1 MKGNPQISVVV
12 PVYKVEHFL
21 QECIDS
27 ILAQTYRDFELI
39 LVDDGSPDS
48 CGDICDRNALKDH
61 RIRVI
66 HQTNQGVTR
75 ARANGV
81 AAACGEFVTFVDG
94 DDTIPVDA
102 LENLISPVNDDIDI
116 VLGKHHRSLCPPKG
130 LINAD
135 KYREFCATLSC
146 VSPSPCAKL
155 FRRCLLEEDV
165 FNTPSEVKNG
175 EDSIMN
181 VLIGYRLQKKAYSIN
196 TVVYNYRNN
205 LDSATHLHRTPE
217 MMALYQK
224 YRLAAIPKGDVEKFL
239 PLGLA
244 DSLIEYWNSAASHRI
259 FIPKSAHEA
268 MLYLKEIQKYTS
280 YRWGVLQSLH
290 FRTFNPF
297 ARAAIILARRMIA
310 FIRKL
315 KQKIEKIES

>member
-1 MKGNPQISVVV
+1 MKDNPQISVVV
-12 PVYKVEHFL
+12 PIYRVENFL

-27 ILAQTYRDFELI
+27 VLAQTYRNFELI

-48 CGDICDRNALKDH
+48 CGAICDRNAQNDN

-81 AAACGEFVTFVDG
+81 AASTGEFVTFVDG

-102 LENLISPVNDDIDI
+102 LENLISPVTDDIDI
-116 VLGKHHRSLCPPKG
+116 VLGKHDRSLCPPRG
-130 LINAD
+130 LISAD
-135 KYREFCATLSC
+135 KYKELCVTLSC
-146 VSPSPCAKL
+146 TSPSPCFKL
-155 FRRCLLEEDV
+155 FRRILLDEEV
-165 FNTPSEVKNG
+165 FYTPSEVKYG

-181 VLIGYRLQKKAYSIN
+181 VHIAYRLQKYAYSIN
-196 TVVYNYRNN
+196 AVVYHYRNN
-205 LDSATHLHRTPE
+205 PDSATHRYRTPE

-224 YRLAAIPKGDVEKFL
+224 YRLAAIPEADVEKFL

-259 FIPKSAHEA
+259 FIPRSAREA
-268 MLYLKEIQKYTS
+268 MHYLRVIQKYTS
-280 YRWGVLQSLH
+280 YKWGVLQSLH

-310 FIRKL
+310 LIRKL
-315 KQKIEKIES
+315 KQKIRKFKS

>member
-27 ILAQTYRDFELI
+27 ILAQTYRDFELV

-102 LENLISPVNDDIDI
+102 LEILLSPVNDVIDI
-116 VLGKHHRSLCPPKG
+116 VIGKHQKCPCPPRG
-130 LINAD
+130 IIEAD
-135 KYREFCATLSC
+135 KYRDLCSTLKGLSGGP
-146 VSPSPCAKL
+146 VAKL
-155 FRRCLLEEDV
+155 YRRNL
-165 FNTPSEVKNG
+165 FNQSIFDIPSDIKNG
-175 EDSIMN
+175 EDGIMN
-181 VLIGYRLQKKAYSIN
+181 IHIAHQLKKYAYSVD

-205 LDSATHLHRTPE
+205 MESASHVYRTPE
-217 MMALYQK
+217 MNALYQQ
-224 YRLAAIPKGDVEKFL
+224 YRLDAIPEQDIKRLL

-244 DSLIEYWNSAASHRI
+244 DSLFLFWGEATNHRI
-259 FIPKSAHEA
+259 FIPKAAHNA
-268 MLYLKEIQKYTS
+268 HRYLLNIQRFTS
-280 YRWGVLQSLH
+280 YKWGILQNLH
-290 FRTFNPF
+290 FRTLNPF
-297 ARAAIILARRMIA
+297 GRAVIILARRVVTL
-310 FIRKL
+310 IRKL
-315 KQKIEKIES
+315 KQRLNKH

>member
-116 VLGKHHRSLCPPKG
+116 VLGKHHRSLCPPRG
-130 LINAD
+130 LISAD
-135 KYREFCATLSC
+135 KYKEFCATLSC
-146 VSPSPCAKL
+146 VSPGPWAKL
-155 FRRCLLEEDV
+155 FRRSLLEKNV
-165 FNTPSEVKNG
+165 FSTPNELKFG

-181 VLIGYRLQKKAYSIN
+181 ILIAYQLQRNVYSTNVI
-196 TVVYNYRNN
+196 VYNYRVNETGA
-205 LDSATHLHRTPE
+205 SHRYRTPE
-217 MMALYQK
+217 MMALYQN
-224 YRLAAIPKGDVEKFL
+224 YRLAAIPKNDVEKYL
-239 PLGLA
+239 PMGLA
-244 DSLIEYWNSAASHRI
+244 DSLIEYWNSAATHRI
-259 FIPKSAHEA
+259 FIPKSAHDA
-268 MLYLKEIQKYTS
+268 MHYLIGIQKYAS
-280 YRWGVLQSLH
+280 YKWGILQNLH
-290 FRTFNPF
+290 FRTLNPF
-297 ARAAIILARRMIA
+297 GRAVIILARRVVTL
-310 FIRKL
+310 IRKL
-315 KQKIEKIES
+315 KQRLNKH